1 MTVVAIE
8 ADIHNCPTPDGLWDL
23 LEHAARDIAAV
34 TELGDVNKR
43 PGIKATRDVYKALGK
58 EPNRYRPSSE
68 ALTRRAVKGMELY
81 RINAVVDLI
90 NLVSLLSGYSIGGF
104 DAGKIDGD
112 TLTLGV
118 GREGEPF
125 DAIGRGPLNISHMPV
140 YRDNIGGVGTP
151 TSDNERTKLNKL
163 GGTEWAKTTR
173 KAKAAAKDL
182 AEGLIRL
189 YAQRQRLA
197 GHAFSP
203 DSPLRG
209 ELEAELARLGGA
221 AMLAQLAQVDPETAA
236 RLHPNDHKRIVRA
249 LEVFR
254 STGRTISQHDRETR
268 ALPPRYDALTIGLT
282 FRDREDMKER
292 IDRRVDAMVAQG
304 LLQEEIFKQAF
315 LLGMEMQKDA
325 EE

>member
-1 MTVVAIE
+1 MEIRIEDTIREVAPALTVVAIE
-8 ADIHNCPTPDGLWDL
+8 ADIHNYPTPDGLWDL

-140 YRDNIGGVGTP
+140 YCDNIGGVGTP
-151 TSDNERTKLNKL
+151 TSDNERTKLD
-163 GGTEWAKTTR
+163 ESTTR
-173 KAKAAAKDL
+173 L
-182 AEGLIRL
+182 LMCINI
-189 YAQRQRLA
+189 Y
-197 GHAFSP
+197 
-203 DSPLRG
+203 G
-209 ELEAELARLGGA
+209 EEMAVADVVE
-221 AMLAQLAQVDPETAA
+221 MSVD
-236 RLHPNDHKRIVRA
+236 
-249 LEVFR
+249 
-254 STGRTISQHDRETR
+254 
-268 ALPPRYDALTIGLT
+268 
-282 FRDREDMKER
+282 
-292 IDRRVDAMVAQG
+292 
-304 LLQEEIFKQAF
+304 
-315 LLGMEMQKDA
+315 LLGKFA
-325 EE
+325 EADNISVKYYRP